1 MWDQVWK
8 YVLSQLNVSPA
19 LSQLGT
25 LDGAHLA
32 YSNGGIYLRRISAF
46 LPQQAGGVRRGI
58 SMKQE
63 VMFGDKSMVRGYRK
77 ERQR

>member
-32 YSNGGIYLRRISAF
+32 YSDGGIYLRRISSF
-46 LPQQAGGVRRGI
+46 LHSLLGTYPVENLYKTRG
-58 SMKQE
+58 
-63 VMFGDKSMVRGYRK
+63 
-77 ERQR
+77 